1 VRRRTF
7 LSQVLAASTVA
18 ACSSKDEATPADG
31 GADAEVKLPLDGFVK
46 EQLALAKL
54 PGLSVAVVKGGK
66 LALLKHYGFADL
78 ATSRPVSDDTAFV
91 LASVSKTTTGTG
103 AMTLVEAGKLALD
116 EDVNTYLSFK
126 VRNPKFPDAKVTIRH
141 LMTHTS
147 GITETAA
154 RLVSLAKPG
163 DPTLTLQQ
171 LLEPYLVPGGA
182 TYVEG
187 ESWNGNA
194 PGAKFVYSNFGA
206 ALAGHILERVSGK
219 SFAAYMKEAVFA
231 KLGLVSTSFL
241 LADLDPGKLATPYT
255 YVFGKGANGQVAEP
269 QTNVPYLPATALRTT
284 AKELARFL
292 ACIARGGEIDG
303 VRLLSEASVTEMTR
317 VQVPANDPGNDIEN
331 QGLLWEHRPIVGV
344 PCVGHGGS
352 YYGASTRMHMRK
364 TDKVGVITLANGDV
378 HLRVSLTKAD
388 ELAAYQAIEQR
399 FYEEAASLP

>member
-1 VRRRTF
+1 
-7 LSQVLAASTVA
+7 
-18 ACSSKDEATPADG
+18 
-31 GADAEVKLPLDGFVK
+31 
-46 EQLALAKL
+46 
-54 PGLSVAVVKGGK
+54 
-66 LALLKHYGFADL
+66 
-78 ATSRPVSDDTAFV
+78 
-91 LASVSKTTTGTG
+91 
-103 AMTLVEAGKLALD
+103 
-116 EDVNTYLSFK
+116 

-255 YVFGKGANGQVAEP
+255 YVFGKGVNGQVAEP